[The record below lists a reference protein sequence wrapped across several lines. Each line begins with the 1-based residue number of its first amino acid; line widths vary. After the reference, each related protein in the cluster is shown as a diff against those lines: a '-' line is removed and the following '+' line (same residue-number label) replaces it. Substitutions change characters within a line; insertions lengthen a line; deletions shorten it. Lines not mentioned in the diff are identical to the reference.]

1 MLSRRRLFK
10 APALLVA
17 SALLCVAA
25 SAQSSQRRQGT
36 AQEPPRPPT
45 VSLESETQVVTI
57 CAQDQGD
64 FPTRIRLRA
73 RASSPDGNPLRYRWS
88 ATGGRVDGDGTDVIW
103 DLTDARPGTYVA
115 RVDVESGPVGDPTC
129 NAFTTVP
136 VIVRNCPPP
145 RPFCPNVSIY
155 CPDTTAAGQAV
166 TFTATASGGTPG
178 ITPQY
183 NWTVS
188 AGTITSG
195 QGTPSITVDTSGLMG
210 RPVTAKVEVMGYELQ
225 CSATCTTQLPE
236 QPKPKLFDEIGDVR
250 FNDEKARLDNFAI
263 QLQNEPGSVGYILVY
278 PGRRSRPGDAQ
289 RRADRAK
296 DYLVS
301 TRGLSPT
308 RLATL
313 VGGQRDALTIQL
325 WVVPA
330 GAEPPRIE

>member
-10 APALLVA
+10 VPGLLIA
-17 SALLCVAA
+17 SALFCVAA
-25 SAQSSQRRQGT
+25 SAQPSKKGQKV
-36 AQEPPRPPT
+36 APEPPRPPT
-45 VSLESETQVVTI
+45 ISVESDAQVVTI

-88 ATGGRVDGDGTDVIW
+88 AGGGHIEGEGTDVIW

-145 RPFCPNVSIY
+145 KPFCPNVSIY
-155 CPDTTAAGQAV
+155 CPDTSAAGQPV
-166 TFTATASGGTPG
+166 TFTANVSGGTPNV
-178 ITPQY
+178 TPQY

-188 AGTITSG
+188 AGTISSG
-195 QGTPSITVDTSGLMG
+195 QGTTSITVDTAGLAG
-210 RPVTAKVEVMGYELQ
+210 RPVTAKVDVLGYELQ

-236 QPKPKLFDEIGDVR
+236 PPKARPFDEIGDVR

-278 PGRRSRPGDAQ
+278 PGRKSKPGDAQ

-308 RLATL
+308 RVATV
-313 VGGQRDALTIQL
+313 VGGQREQLTIQL
-325 WVVPA
+325 WMVPA
-330 GAEPPRIE
+330 GAEPPRIQ

>member
-1 MLSRRRLFK
+1 MISRRRLSK
-10 APALLVA
+10 ASGLALA

-25 SAQSSQRRQGT
+25 SAQSKKNQKV

-45 VSLESETQVVTI
+45 ISVESDTQVVTI
-57 CAQDQGD
+57 CSQDQGD

-73 RASSPDGNPLRYRWS
+73 RASSPDGLPLRYRWG
-88 ATGGRVDGDGTDVIW
+88 ATGGHVEGEGTDVIW

-145 RPFCPNVSIY
+145 KPFCPNVSIY
-155 CPDTTAAGQAV
+155 CPDTTAAGQPV
-166 TFTATASGGTPG
+166 TFTATASGGTPNV
-178 ITPQY
+178 TPRY

-188 AGTITSG
+188 AGNITSG
-195 QGTPSITVDTSGLMG
+195 QGTTSITVDTGGLAG
-210 RPVTAKVEVMGYELQ
+210 RPVTAKIEVLGYELQ

-236 QPKPKLFDEIGDVR
+236 QPKARPFDEIGDVR

-278 PGRRSRPGDAQ
+278 PGRKSKPGAAQ

-296 DYLVS
+296 DYIVS

-308 RLATL
+308 RVATV
-313 VGGQRDALTIQL
+313 VGGQREQLTIQL

-330 GAEPPRIE
+330 GAEPPRIQ